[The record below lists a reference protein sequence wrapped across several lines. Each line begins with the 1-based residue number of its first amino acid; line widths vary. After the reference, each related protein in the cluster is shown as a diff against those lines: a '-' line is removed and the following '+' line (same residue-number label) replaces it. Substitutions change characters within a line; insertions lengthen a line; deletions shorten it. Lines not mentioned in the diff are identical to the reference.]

1 MLRSPTRTYAAIAIL
16 TGIYCLVAAL
26 STNDYYQY
34 MLTIVPIFAVLGLS
48 WNVLGGYCG
57 VISFGHGAF
66 FGVGSFTVAFLII
79 KFNISPWIGIPAG
92 ALAGALAGILI
103 GIPTLRLRG
112 VHFALAMLAYP
123 LILRRILDWAG
134 FQEVILPRK
143 VDQAIWFMQF
153 TNARIFTFLAVFLL
167 IVTLLISNRIET
179 SRFGLAL
186 QAIKYNEPAAQA
198 SGIDIRRNKLLALIL
213 SSGIAAAAGGLYA
226 VVLLVVV
233 PGRVFGLDIS
243 AEAMVV
249 TLFGGVGTLWGP
261 LIGAAFLLP
270 MGEALHFAFGHAIPG
285 IHSIVYG
292 IALITVVM
300 LAPEGLYWYFRD
312 RFGGAR
318 QIAAPPAPVAPP
330 VFPRDDAAGT
340 ADAHEP
346 ILTVR
351 GLSKAF
357 RGLKAVQDVSF
368 EVPARIV
375 YGIVGQNGAGKTSL
389 FNLIN
394 GFIRAD
400 GGEVRLAGTA
410 ITGLRPDQIG
420 RLGISRT
427 FQVARPFPRLTALEN
442 VMAGAISTEPDDH
455 IVEQQSREALA
466 FFGLSH
472 RADMLASELNN
483 LEIRLLELARA
494 LAGRPKIM
502 LLDETFA
509 GLATEEIEILMAAIR
524 RLPGRG
530 VTVMII
536 EHTMHA
542 MMQICDEML
551 VLDHGCVI
559 AAGKP
564 LDVTRQPQVIEAYL
578 GKQWMLS
585 HDAA

>member
-1 MLRSPTRTYAAIAIL
+1 MLRSPTRTYAAIAVL
-16 TGIYCLVAAL
+16 TGLYCLVAAL

-79 KFNISPWIGIPAG
+79 KFNVSPWFGIPG
-92 ALAGALAGILI
+92 GVLAGALAGILI

-134 FQEVILPRK
+134 YQEVILPRK
-143 VDQAIWFMQF
+143 IDQAIWFMQF
-153 TNARIFTFLAVFLL
+153 TDARVFTFLAVFLL
-167 IVTLLISNRIET
+167 VVTLLISNRIET

-213 SSGIAAAAGGLYA
+213 SSGTAAAAGGLYA

-312 RFGGAR
+312 RFGGGR
-318 QIAAPPAPVAPP
+318 QNTAPDVPVAPAL
-330 VFPRDDAAGT
+330 PRHENTDV
-340 ADAHEP
+340 ADSYET

-368 EVPARIV
+368 DVPARIV

-400 GGEVRLAGTA
+400 GGEVRLAGAA

-442 VMAGAISTEPDDH
+442 VMAGAISTEPDDRR
-455 IVEQQSREALA
+455 VEAQSREALA

-472 RADMLASELNN
+472 RADVLASELNN

-509 GLATEEIEILMAAIR
+509 GLATEEIDILMEVIR

-564 LDVTRQPQVIEAYL
+564 ADVTRQPQVIEAYL